1 MKKNIF
7 LIIAFMASMSLST
20 AQNYVNLSFTA
31 KMQGDSF
38 QALDSV
44 KILNVTR
51 GWEETIYYPDT
62 ILQLTNSVGIA
73 EAENIGFWVYQNMPN
88 PFEVSTEVKVQL
100 PMDENIT
107 LTLYDVSGKQ
117 YAFYSGN
124 LTSGLHTFTLQ
135 VRVAQM
141 YILHVKTLQGEQNI
155 KLLATKGSDVCQL
168 SYAHAVS
175 YTNVS
180 KLQKAETDKE
190 YQSND
195 SMQFIGYTT
204 HHNFKQVRQINVLQ
218 AGSDANYTFDYVAG
232 YAVGDVYYDDH
243 GLVEGVVCWI
253 ADTVFT
259 DKEKPYG
266 SRGKII
272 SLNESDTGLMY
283 GTINRPTHAL
293 DSVDGRI
300 NTAIH
305 MALRSDTSQ
314 YLFKERIEAAKWC
327 VDQGEGWY
335 FPAKYEMTTV
345 LENIETLNTRL
356 QDLGA
361 TIISRLEVGS
371 DRGYYWTST
380 EVPGGVFG
388 NHCNA
393 YVVNTWQ
400 NGGIGYA
407 TIPLYVKFNVRGMK
421 WFGE

>member
-1 MKKNIF
+1 
-7 LIIAFMASMSLST
+7 MASMSLST

-141 YILHVKTLQGEQNI
+141 YILHVKTLRGEQNI

-168 SYAHAVS
+168 SYAHAVPRA
-175 YTNVS
+175 NVS

-204 HHNFKQVRQINVLQ
+204 HHDFKQVRQIGVLQ

-266 SRGKII
+266 SRGKMI

-283 GTINRPTHAL
+283 ATADHPTYAL

-314 YLFKERIEAAKWC
+314 YLFKERIQAAKWC
-327 VDQGEGWY
+327 TDQGDGWY
-335 FPAKYEMTTV
+335 FPARDEMV
-345 LENIETLNTRL
+345 SVFENIEDLNVSL
-356 QDLGA
+356 QNIGA
-361 TIISRLEVGS
+361 TIVSKYEFGNS
-371 DRGYYWTST
+371 KYYWSST
-380 EVPGGVFG
+380 ELSENYIG
-388 NHCNA
+388 NGHCYA
-393 YVVNTWQ
+393 YQVYMTNT
-400 NGGIGYA
+400 IRLVITPLFVTGYIRA
-407 TIPLYVKFNVRGMK
+407 MK

>member
-1 MKKNIF
+1 MRNFIF

-31 KMQGDSF
+31 KMQDDSF

-62 ILQLTNSVGIA
+62 VLQLINSVGIA

-124 LTSGLHTFTLQ
+124 LTSGLHTFMLQ

-232 YAVGDVYYDDH
+232 YAVGDVYYDDY
-243 GLVEGVVCWI
+243 GFAEGVVCWI

-266 SRGKII
+266 SRGKMI

-283 GTINRPTHAL
+283 ATADHPTYAL

-314 YLFKERIEAAKWC
+314 YLFKERIQAAKWC
-327 VDQGEGWY
+327 TDQGDGWY
-335 FPAKYEMTTV
+335 FPARDEMV
-345 LENIETLNTRL
+345 SVFENIEDLNVSL
-356 QDLGA
+356 QNIGA
-361 TIISRLEVGS
+361 TIVSKYEFGNS
-371 DRGYYWTST
+371 KYYWSST
-380 EVPGGVFG
+380 ELSENYIG
-388 NHCNA
+388 NGHCYA
-393 YVVNTWQ
+393 YQVYMTNT
-400 NGGIGYA
+400 IRLVITPLFVTGYIRA
-407 TIPLYVKFNVRGMK
+407 MK